1 MKRILAEGI
10 LEYFDDKIIFITQ
23 PVVLIS
29 SRNRF

>member
-1 MKRILAEGI
+1 MKRILAEVI
-10 LEYFDDKIIFITQ
+10 LEYFDVEIIFITQ